1 MNNSL
6 MAGVDIG
13 GSHIT
18 AALLDTA
25 TGAIVPETWQRNSVP
40 AAGTVEEIIDAWSAV
55 IRASYARQST
65 PVRIGIAMPG
75 PFDYEEGICYIRGQQ
90 KYEALYG
97 LNIKELLAERLGCSK
112 DKIRLTNDAAC
123 FLQGEVFAGAA
134 KGHAAVIGLTLGTG
148 LGSATF
154 FQHHVEDA
162 AWWNAPFKESIAE
175 DYLSSRWFVHRYQ
188 LLTSH
193 SVPNVQQLLNTGD
206 EKNIRY
212 VFDEFGVNLGT
223 FLQQRLREQPAELII
238 IGGNIAQAFSL
249 FEKTLHDTL
258 RISGIQTPVKQAILG
273 EQAALIGAATAGL
286 EGKFNPHE
294 KYHY

>member
-1 MNNSL
+1 

-40 AAGTVEEIIDAWSAV
+40 AGGTVEEIIDAWSAV
-55 IRASYARQST
+55 IRTSYARQST

-75 PFDYEEGICYIRGQQ
+75 PFDYEEGICYIQGQQ

-97 LNIKELLAERLGCSK
+97 LNIKKLLAERLGFSK
-112 DKIRLTNDAAC
+112 DNIRLTNDAAC
-123 FLQGEVFAGAA
+123 FLQGEVFAGSA

-154 FQHHVEDA
+154 FHHHVEDA

-175 DYLSSRWFVHRYQ
+175 DYLSSRWFVQRYQ
-188 LLTSH
+188 QLTTL
-193 SVPNVQQLLNTGD
+193 SVPNVKQLLNTAD
-206 EKNIRY
+206 ETNIRS

-258 RISGIQTPVKQAILG
+258 RSSGIQTPVKQAILG